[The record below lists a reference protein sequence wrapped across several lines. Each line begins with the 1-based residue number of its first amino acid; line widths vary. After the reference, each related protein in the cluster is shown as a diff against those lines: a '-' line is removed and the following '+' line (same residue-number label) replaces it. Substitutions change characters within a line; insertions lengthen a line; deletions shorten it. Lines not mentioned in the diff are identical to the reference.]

1 MLHTTFK
8 FLVDYLAYI
17 GFGFSLLVFFM
28 FATGDF
34 IKKIM
39 QKGNNQ

>member
-8 FLVDYLAYI
+8 FLGEYIAYF

-28 FATGDF
+28 FATGDL
-34 IKKIM
+34 IKKIK
-39 QKGNNQ
+39 QKGSNQ